1 MGGRRQNIF
10 HTRATSRPT
19 LRAGS
24 RFVER
29 MMTVAATLKQQQ
41 RNVVDYITL
50 ACEATLRGTPVPTL
64 LPAHASPG
72 MRVQAA

>member
-1 MGGRRQNIF
+1 
-10 HTRATSRPT
+10 
-19 LRAGS
+19 
-24 RFVER
+24 
-29 MMTVAATLKQQQ
+29 MTVAATLNQQQ

-64 LPAHASPG
+64 LAAHASPG